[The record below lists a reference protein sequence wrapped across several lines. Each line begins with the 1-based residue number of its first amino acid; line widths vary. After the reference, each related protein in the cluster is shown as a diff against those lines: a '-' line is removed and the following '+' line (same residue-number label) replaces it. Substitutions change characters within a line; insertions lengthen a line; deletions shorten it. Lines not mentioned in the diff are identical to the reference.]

1 MTGMGTIADRWIILR
16 TGGSR
21 TLPLA
26 RSLADAGLDV
36 WTPTAVA
43 DRRRGRSRVRVEA
56 QVPILPTFV
65 FANAALVQDLIM
77 LEGAITSPHPSF
89 ALFRHN
95 GRVAIIGDRE
105 LTELR
110 TEEGRAAQAQRKRE
124 LARLRTQRRTFT
136 KDQPVI
142 VTEGIF
148 SGLTGRIEQDSSG
161 KFAFVCFGE
170 SRWKIATFH
179 LEDGDV
185 TEGFGQQAAAA

>member
-1 MTGMGTIADRWIILR
+1 MMSGMSDRWIILR

-21 TLPLA
+21 TLALA
-26 RSLADAGLDV
+26 RSLAEAGLDV
-36 WTPTAVA
+36 WTPSAMA
-43 DRRRGRSRVRVEA
+43 ERRRGRSRVRVETEA
-56 QVPILPTFV
+56 PILPTFV
-65 FANAALVQDLIM
+65 FANADAVQDLLL
-77 LEGAITSPHPSF
+77 LESAFTSPHPSF
-89 ALFRHN
+89 ALFRHD

-124 LARLRTQRRTFT
+124 LARLRTQRRAFT

-179 LEDGDV
+179 LESDDV